1 MNLLQNPLLIKLA
14 LPLAVVVS
22 ACLLAVLLMRWLRK
36 KMAPEDLAPPRLSGE
51 SPGFDMAAYHGVIRQ
66 LKQQEQQLHRL
77 RQTERDRAAASEKLS
92 DAVLSNLS
100 SGVLVFNT
108 AAMVRQANPAARQI
122 LGYASPVGLH
132 ARDIFRGVSAVRY
145 ESGEPGT
152 PALHPIPQSG
162 TKSGSPGTP
171 GLLDALQAALRQGA
185 SFRRM
190 EADYATPAGEK
201 RVLGIT
207 ASPVR
212 SHLGTPKS
220 GTPVLAGD
228 IIGVACM
235 VSDLTEVANLS
246 RQVRLRESMA
256 ALGEMSAGIA
266 HEFKNS
272 LATISGYAQMLEK
285 ESAPATRQ
293 FAGKIAAETSALC
306 RIVTDFLS
314 FARPSGFEP
323 APVDAR
329 ALIQDCARECGV
341 DLACQDFPAD
351 FHIQGDVT
359 ALRQAFSN
367 LLRNSAEAS
376 RNGER
381 VRVEVSAAAQGAR
394 AQLRFRDNGCGIPA
408 ENLARIFIPFFT
420 TKSQGTGLGLALVHR
435 IVTEHGGSVAVASD
449 QAGTAFTLSFPLE
462 NAAKTGQKPG

>member
-1 MNLLQNPLLIKLA
+1 MNLLQNPLLMKLA

-22 ACLLAVLLMRWLRK
+22 AFLLAVVLMRWLRK

-66 LKQQEQQLHRL
+66 LKEQEKQLDRL
-77 RQTERDRAAASEKLS
+77 RQTERNRAAASEKLS

-145 ESGEPGT
+145 ESGEPRTFGGSS
-152 PALHPIPQSG
+152 PATLV
-162 TKSGSPGTP
+162 
-171 GLLDALQAALRQGA
+171 DALQAALRQGA

-190 EADYATPAGEK
+190 EVDYATPAGEK

-220 GTPVLAGD
+220 GTPALAGD

-246 RQVRLRESMA
+246 RQVRLRENMA

-285 ESAPATRQ
+285 ENAPATRQ
-293 FAGKIAAETSALC
+293 FAGKIAAETSALS

-314 FARPSGFEP
+314 FARPRGFEP
-323 APVDAR
+323 VPVDAR
-329 ALIQDCARECGV
+329 ALIEDCARECGV
-341 DLACQDFPAD
+341 DLACQDLPAG
-351 FHIQGDVT
+351 FRIQGDAT
-359 ALRQAFSN
+359 ALRQAFCN

-381 VRVEVSAAAQGAR
+381 VQVEVSAAEQGAC
-394 AQLRFRDNGCGIPA
+394 AQLRFRDNGSGIPA

-449 QAGTAFTLSFPLE
+449 QAGTVFTLSFPLE
-462 NAAKTGQKPG
+462 KAAKTGQKPG